1 MQSHSTSGPVPSQT
15 EISASEAKS
24 AYFERRLD
32 DTRMQAAGASGSCAR
47 ASHAGLAKLYRRE
60 LSKLSTDSGP
70 MISDNPLLE
79 QPQDG
84 AVIELSTET
93 PPRAKLSLG
102 WRRNG

>member
-1 MQSHSTSGPVPSQT
+1 MQSHSTSGHVPSQT
-15 EISASEAKS
+15 ENSASEAKS

-32 DTRMQAAGASGSCAR
+32 DTRTQAAGASGSCAR

-60 LSKLSTDSGP
+60 LSKLSADSGP

-79 QPQDG
+79 QPHKGG
-84 AVIELSTET
+84 AIELPAET
-93 PPRAKLSLG
+93 PARVTLSLG